1 MKYVKWLFV
10 VLLITS
16 LTSFV
21 GKDKPTGGLNIGDVA
36 PDFNIRTTLKNQKLE
51 LKDLKGQ
58 YVLINFWASYDAQ
71 SRMQNVILNNAI
83 RSSFNKVKFV
93 SVSFDEYQSI
103 FKETIRKDQIASPIC
118 FVETKGESSKLFKDY
133 SLNRGFNSYLLD
145 ENGVIIAKNIS
156 LSQLSSLL
164 N

>member
-36 PDFNIRTTLKNQKLE
+36 PDIKIRTTLSNQQLN

-58 YVLINFWASYDAQ
+58 YVLVNFWATYDAK
-71 SRMQNVILNNAI
+71 SRMANVSLNNAI
-83 RSSFNKVKFV
+83 RKSFNKVKFV
-93 SVSFDEYQSI
+93 SISFDEYQSV
-103 FKETIRKDQIASPIC
+103 FKETIRKDQIVAPIC
-118 FVETKGESSKLFKDY
+118 FADTKGETSKLFNEY
-133 SLNRGFNSYLLD
+133 SLNKGFSNYLLD

-156 LSQLSSLL
+156 ASQLPYFI

>member
-83 RSSFNKVKFV
+83 SNSFNKVKFV